1 MISKHIHNSKDK
13 RALSICE
20 AARYACV
27 SRGTI
32 ENWLSQGMLP
42 FEELPGRGSGNKKF
56 RRIRLND
63 LDSFLELHYCST
75 SQVSRTET
83 KKDLMLLPRSDK

>member
-1 MISKHIHNSKDK
+1 MNKTSNYKFSDK
-13 RALSICE
+13 RALSISE
-20 AARYACV
+20 AAKYACV

-32 ENWLSQGMLP
+32 ENWLTQGMLP
-42 FEELPGRGSGNKKF
+42 FEELPGRGGGNQKF

-63 LDSFLELHYCST
+63 LNTLLESHYCST